1 MCSSRIERL
10 AGDAQQKMSRIAFE
24 NAAVVTLDHRGVLQD
39 QTVLIS
45 DGRIARI
52 AAASSCE
59 LDPSIVRIDGRG
71 RFLMP
76 GLCDMHVHI
85 GLPLLEAG
93 SAAPDLAD
101 LYEDAAS
108 ELPLYLAN
116 GVTTV
121 RNMSGA
127 AFHVRLA
134 DDVRNGLRPGPH
146 IASTSPILDGIPPVW
161 SFGVPVVTRADARA
175 AVDKAR
181 AAGFVAMKVYNR
193 LSLPAYRH
201 LVEAASE
208 AGLPVVGHV
217 PFDVGLMGCLEARQ
231 SSIEHFRG
239 YDIAVGADPW
249 RQTWIERAET
259 WLDLTPEVA
268 DRYIAAT
275 VEAGTLNCP
284 TFTVLQSAI
293 RAAGTNWPKTCL
305 SDAPPALGGRMDRF
319 RRGAS
324 ADAARAAMVTASFA
338 RQRAFAFELHR
349 ANQSLLIG
357 TDAGINDIMPGSS
370 LHDELETFVQ
380 LGLSPVEALAC
391 CTRAAAGLLGAEQQL
406 GVVSEGAIADLVLL
420 DADPTLDIRNAR
432 KVRGTM
438 VGGRYHVMS
447 LETLSPGPG
456 FPAREVSYSR

>member
-10 AGDAQQKMSRIAFE
+10 PGDTQRKMSRIAFE

-39 QTVLIS
+39 QTVLIA
-45 DGRIARI
+45 DGRIERI
-52 AAASSCE
+52 AAASSCAM
-59 LDPSIVRIDGRG
+59 DPSIVRIDGRG
-71 RFLMP
+71 KFLMP

-93 SAAPDLAD
+93 PATLDSAE

-108 ELPLYLAN
+108 ELLFYLAN

-127 AFHVRLA
+127 EFHVRLA
-134 DDVRNGLRPGPH
+134 DEVRNGLRPGPH

-161 SFGVPVVTRADARA
+161 SFGVAVTTRADARS
-175 AVDKAR
+175 AVERAR

-201 LVEAASE
+201 LAGAAAE

-217 PFDVGLMGCLEARQ
+217 PFDVGLMGCLEAGQ

-259 WLDLTPEVA
+259 WLDLTPRVA
-268 DRYIAAT
+268 DRYIGAT
-275 VEAGTLNCP
+275 VKAGTLNCP

-293 RAAGTNWPKTCL
+293 RAARTSWSETCL
-305 SDAPPALGGRMDRF
+305 ADAPPVLRGRMDRYC
-319 RRGAS
+319 RGAS
-324 ADAARAAMVTASFA
+324 ADAARAAMLTTSFA
-338 RQRAFAFELHR
+338 RQRAFALELYR

-357 TDAGINDIMPGSS
+357 TDAGINDIMPGRS

-391 CTRAAAGLLGAEQQL
+391 CARGAACLLGAEQLL

-438 VGGRYHVMS
+438 VGGRYHPVR
-447 LETLSPGPG
+447 G
-456 FPAREVSYSR
+456 